1 MMVDPVSLA
10 VISGASMVSMII
22 GRFSKNPTNEYETP
36 EIETNGKLQFINLRG
51 PVDPQQFLPEIQNG
65 KSIFI
70 NIRSLINSAEDLSE
84 FLYNLEITAKRYD
97 LALKQISSEL
107 LLLTTREQLLRAKTI
122 SQAVNRDPTSK
133 TITKQNILYFCFVI

>member
-1 MMVDPVSLA
+1 MVDPVSLA

-22 GRFSKNPTNEYETP
+22 GRFSKNSTNEYETP

-70 NIRSLINSAEDLSE
+70 NIRSLITSAEDLSE
-84 FLYNLEITAKRYD
+84 FLYNLEITAKRYN

-107 LLLTTREQLLRAKTI
+107 LLLTTREQLLSAKTI

-133 TITKQNILYFCFVI
+133 TITKQNIEIMAG